1 MAVLT
6 LLHFGIL
13 LIVQG
18 TLGIP
23 WSARPAAR
31 YAGYDLE
38 RGPVLY
44 EAYYPEEQE
53 AESQPANTYQE
64 KRYFDRPIV
73 PEISY
78 QIPSDPY
85 ELPYHSEVPS
95 NRDEYYQPNS
105 GHFSAFTRT
114 RPQTVQRN
122 NDEQRVEEYFLGGH
136 SVNGFPVREN
146 LGSSIV
152 KDYSFSESQQSPYYI
167 NQDREESPIV
177 EENEM
182 DIEDEVQ
189 RIVPIDDQFIFG
201 ERPVKKVLDFTESFR
216 NPNQNEV
223 FNAQSVDSELNVRK
237 QIQPL
242 PMENIF
248 EPRPQVINYVFSTP
262 KNPNVLKP
270 VLDITPEFEENDWP
284 RNYGDNLIQDEIRQA
299 DEKELKQQEAK
310 IDSIEVSQVPH
321 HKIRHHHGERSKRNY
336 VHQ

>member
-6 LLHFGIL
+6 LLYFGIL
-13 LIVQG
+13 LIMQG

-23 WSARPAAR
+23 WSAKPAAR

-53 AESQPANTYQE
+53 VESQPANTYQE

-85 ELPYHSEVPS
+85 ELPYRSEVAP

-105 GHFSAFTRT
+105 AHFSAFSGT

-122 NDEQRVEEYFLGGH
+122 NDEQRVEEYFLGGQ
-136 SVNGFPVREN
+136 SVNGFPVRKN
-146 LGSSIV
+146 LEFPIV
-152 KDYSFSESQQSPYYI
+152 NDYSFRESQQTRNYI
-167 NQDREESPIV
+167 NRDREASPIG
-177 EENEM
+177 EQNEM

-189 RIVPIDDQFIFG
+189 RIVPIDDEFIFG
-201 ERPVKKVLDFTESFR
+201 ERPVQKVPDFTESFR
-216 NPNQNEV
+216 NPNENEV
-223 FNAQSVDSELNVRK
+223 FNAQRVDSDLNGRE

-248 EPRPQVINYVFSTP
+248 EPRPQIINYVFSTP
-262 KNPNVLKP
+262 EKTNVFKP
-270 VLDITPEFEENDWP
+270 VLDITPEFEDNDWP
-284 RNYGDNLIQDEIRQA
+284 RNYGDNLIQDEIKRA

-321 HKIRHHHGERSKRNY
+321 HKIRHHHGERPKRNY